1 MFRIEPEAPKLTAH
15 VSVAGKDA
23 HELAAGLAEKLSEY
37 ARAGVLPEAINVLR
51 GGAPGLD
58 AVAIEATLAD
68 VPPKEGTTSTT
79 PTSTP
84 TPAPPR
90 LRKGVGGNGGSVSSL
105 SEKIKIQK
113 SAGPQP
119 RPLQVTAR
127 EAAAR

>member
-68 VPPKEGTTSTT
+68 VPKEGTTSTT

-84 TPAPPR
+84 TPGPPPR
-90 LRKGVGGNGGSVSSL
+90 GSGKG
-105 SEKIKIQK
+105 
-113 SAGPQP
+113 
-119 RPLQVTAR
+119 
-127 EAAAR
+127 